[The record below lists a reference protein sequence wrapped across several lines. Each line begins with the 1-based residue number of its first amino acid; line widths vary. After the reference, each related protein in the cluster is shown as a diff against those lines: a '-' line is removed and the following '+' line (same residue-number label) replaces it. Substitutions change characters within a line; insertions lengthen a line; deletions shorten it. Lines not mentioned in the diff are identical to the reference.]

1 MKHFATKGRK
11 LRLHALALVFAA
23 WIGTLLS
30 PFAIVFAQTPAR
42 GLAPAQARV
51 RPGAPATQVQATLA
65 QLMRGT
71 LYPASN
77 VIFAAQDQNPADVPP
92 AKDPSTA
99 TNLLASSYGKW
110 DAVENSALAIA
121 EVANLL
127 NLPGRKC
134 SNGRDVPLQNADWA
148 KFVQGLRDAGM
159 TVLKAAQSK
168 SQEKIVDAA
177 DTMTTACAN
186 CHDKYR
192 EKPNLADRC
201 K

>member
-1 MKHFATKGRK
+1 MANRLF
-11 LRLHALALVFAA
+11 LRLLLGIGLSASPLAL
-23 WIGTLLS
+23 S
-30 PFAIVFAQTPAR
+30 HAQSPAR
-42 GLAPAQARV
+42 GPAPGQARS
-51 RPGAPATQVQATLA
+51 GAGMPAAQVYATLA

-77 VIFAAQDQNPADVPP
+77 VIFAAQDENPADVPP

-99 TNLLASSYGKW
+99 PNLLASSYGKW
-110 DAVENSALAIA
+110 DAVENSALALA
-121 EVANLL
+121 EVATLL
-127 NLPGRKC
+127 SLPGRKC
-134 SNGRDVPLQNADWA
+134 SNGRDLPIQNPDWA

-159 TVLKAAQSK
+159 TVYKAAQSK
-168 SQEKIVDAA
+168 NQDNILMAA

-192 EKPNLADRC
+192 EKPSLAERC

>member
-1 MKHFATKGRK
+1 MTRSIVLMLSVWVGASILATNGARAQSPA
-11 LRLHALALVFAA
+11 RSSAPPQVRASGGPALA
-23 WIGTLLS
+23 
-30 PFAIVFAQTPAR
+30 
-42 GLAPAQARV
+42 
-51 RPGAPATQVQATLA
+51 QVQATLA

-77 VIFAAQDQNPADVPP
+77 VIFAAQDQDPATVPP
-92 AKDPSTA
+92 AKDPSIA
-99 TNLLASSYGKW
+99 PDLLTSIFGKW
-110 DAVENSALAIA
+110 EAVENSALAIA

-127 NLPGRKC
+127 ELPGRKC
-134 SNGRDVPLQNADWA
+134 SNGVDVPLKNPDWA

-159 TVLKAAQSK
+159 TVYKAAQSK
-168 SQEKIVDAA
+168 NQDNILMAA

-192 EKPNLADRC
+192 EKANLADRC